1 MLPILPLSEN
11 RLNGQKNDFFSSA
24 TSCLDV
30 NNNINIP
37 YGNTSVKLHSSCN
50 VDHLDHQFMM
60 SPSHHH
66 LTTNKQTNV

>member
-1 MLPILPLSEN
+1 MI
-11 RLNGQKNDFFSSA
+11 FFSIA

-37 YGNTSVKLHSSCN
+37 YGITSLKLHSSCHL
-50 VDHLDHQFMM
+50 DHLDHQFMM

-66 LTTNKQTNV
+66 STLQITNGQMRNFWT